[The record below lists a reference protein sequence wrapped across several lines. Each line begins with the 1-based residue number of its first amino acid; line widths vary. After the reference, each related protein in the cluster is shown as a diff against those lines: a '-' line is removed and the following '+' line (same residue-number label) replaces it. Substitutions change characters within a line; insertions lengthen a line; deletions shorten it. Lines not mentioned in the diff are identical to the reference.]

1 MIDLCSLA
9 NPAKPL
15 EVLCL
20 GYKANVVKDFFLTIR
35 PQTFAD
41 CVVSD
46 GGRNVRLLEE
56 VDRDWSVTLL
66 DTGIWRNI
74 GERLWS
80 ARSHVMNEEMFL
92 ANYSDGLSDVDL
104 DDMTRR
110 FEASGKIACFLAVR
124 PPLTYHLA
132 DIAEGGDVRAFR
144 TSNTSDIWINGGYFL
159 FRREI
164 FDYMREGEELV
175 LEPFTATVLA
185 LAIVLSAFSEE
196 IFWAGINAVSKGQWE
211 AGRSTGLSFSK
222 TLTYIVLPQ
231 VVRISIPPLTN
242 RAIGISKGTTLGS
255 VVAVPELLNVTSSI
269 QSNVANPTAL
279 TVGALLFL
287 LLFLPF
293 VRFTRWLEHAYA
305 HPRS

>member
-1 MIDLCSLA
+1 MDQIVRYFFDFSLMSA
-9 NPAKPL
+9 YWPDILRGFLITIEMSILTVVIGIPL
-15 EVLCL
+15 GLAL
-20 GYKANVVKDFFLTIR
+20 AILRLYGIRPLNWLIIFYIDFFRAI
-35 PQTFAD
+35 PQLVLIVLAYFA
-41 CVVSD
+41 
-46 GGRNVRLLEE
+46 L
-56 VDRDWSVTLL
+56 
-66 DTGIWRNI
+66 
-74 GERLWS
+74 
-80 ARSHVMNEEMFL
+80 
-92 ANYSDGLSDVDL
+92 
-104 DDMTRR
+104 
-110 FEASGKIACFLAVR
+110 
-124 PPLTYHLA
+124 P
-132 DIAEGGDVRAFR
+132 
-144 TSNTSDIWINGGYFL
+144 YF
-159 FRREI
+159 
-164 FDYMREGEELV
+164 GLV

>member
-1 MIDLCSLA
+1 MDQIVRYFLDFSLMSA
-9 NPAKPL
+9 YWPDILRGFLITIEMSILTVVIGIPL
-15 EVLCL
+15 GLAL
-20 GYKANVVKDFFLTIR
+20 AILRLYGIRPLNWLIIFYIDFFRAI
-35 PQTFAD
+35 PQLVLIVLAYFA
-41 CVVSD
+41 
-46 GGRNVRLLEE
+46 L
-56 VDRDWSVTLL
+56 
-66 DTGIWRNI
+66 
-74 GERLWS
+74 
-80 ARSHVMNEEMFL
+80 
-92 ANYSDGLSDVDL
+92 
-104 DDMTRR
+104 
-110 FEASGKIACFLAVR
+110 
-124 PPLTYHLA
+124 P
-132 DIAEGGDVRAFR
+132 
-144 TSNTSDIWINGGYFL
+144 YF
-159 FRREI
+159 
-164 FDYMREGEELV
+164 GLV

>member
-1 MIDLCSLA
+1 MDQIVRYFFDFSLMSA
-9 NPAKPL
+9 YWPDILRGFLITIEMSILTVVIGIPL
-15 EVLCL
+15 GLAL
-20 GYKANVVKDFFLTIR
+20 AILRLYGIR
-35 PQTFAD
+35 PLNWLIIFYINFFRAIPQLVLIVLAYFA
-41 CVVSD
+41 
-46 GGRNVRLLEE
+46 L
-56 VDRDWSVTLL
+56 
-66 DTGIWRNI
+66 
-74 GERLWS
+74 
-80 ARSHVMNEEMFL
+80 
-92 ANYSDGLSDVDL
+92 
-104 DDMTRR
+104 
-110 FEASGKIACFLAVR
+110 
-124 PPLTYHLA
+124 P
-132 DIAEGGDVRAFR
+132 
-144 TSNTSDIWINGGYFL
+144 YF
-159 FRREI
+159 
-164 FDYMREGEELV
+164 GLV

>member
-1 MIDLCSLA
+1 MDQIVRYFFDFSLMSA
-9 NPAKPL
+9 YWPDILRGFLITVQMSILTVLIGIPL
-15 EVLCL
+15 GLAL
-20 GYKANVVKDFFLTIR
+20 AILRLYGIRPLNWLIIFYIDFFRSI
-35 PQTFAD
+35 PQLVLIVLAYFA
-41 CVVSD
+41 
-46 GGRNVRLLEE
+46 L
-56 VDRDWSVTLL
+56 
-66 DTGIWRNI
+66 
-74 GERLWS
+74 
-80 ARSHVMNEEMFL
+80 
-92 ANYSDGLSDVDL
+92 
-104 DDMTRR
+104 
-110 FEASGKIACFLAVR
+110 
-124 PPLTYHLA
+124 P
-132 DIAEGGDVRAFR
+132 
-144 TSNTSDIWINGGYFL
+144 YF
-159 FRREI
+159 
-164 FDYMREGEELV
+164 GLV
-175 LEPFTATVLA
+175 LEPITATVLA

-196 IFWAGINAVSKGQWE
+196 IFWAGINAVAKGQWE

-222 TLTYIVLPQ
+222 TLAYIILPQ